1 MEGRCHR
8 RAQLAPTNANE
19 ALLEAK
25 NKWSYSTHRDVW
37 LTCLYCLMLIWWF
50 YSVHLCLPAVSSIT
64 SWVSIFSPPCIER
77 CPLQGPDLLW
87 GDETSGDH
95 RRPKGLIF
103 STFTW
108 DAIKDHTWVAQDS
121 QDHRTGEFSNKKRV
135 PIEFN
140 MQIAA
145 WKKLFKDKTAICH
158 LPPSTH
164 GLLPGGKF
172 GTWVWVDFEQIAG
185 GTQLHRQH
193 CKWSNGSKVLLVRY
207 TTHQPV

>member
-37 LTCLYCLMLIWWF
+37 LTVMINVPLLPLLIWWF

-64 SWVSIFSPPCIER
+64 CPPCIER
-77 CPLQGPDLLW
+77 STAQKGPDLLW
-87 GDETSGDH
+87 GDETCGDH
-95 RRPKGLIF
+95 RGPKGLIF

-108 DAIKDHTWVAQDS
+108 DAIKDHTWVA

-145 WKKLFKDKTAICH
+145 WKNLFKDKTATCH
-158 LPPSTH
+158 LSPSTH

-185 GTQLHRQH
+185 GTQLHHQH
-193 CKWSNGSKVLLVRY
+193 CKWSNGNKVLLARY
-207 TTHQPV
+207 TTHQCV